1 MFAQMLTLFMREVNF
16 YKSDSGKSP
25 VADYL
30 DSLDSK
36 HSQKIAWVLELIEEL
51 PKVPRQYFKKLTNTE
66 DIWKIRIVFSN
77 NIFRLLGFFES
88 SQNFIV
94 TNGFTKKSQKNPLS
108 EIKLAEE
115 RKRNFYKRKKQYE

>member
-25 VADYL
+25 VADYW

-88 SQNFIV
+88 S
-94 TNGFTKKSQKNPLS
+94 
-108 EIKLAEE
+108 
-115 RKRNFYKRKKQYE
+115 

>member
-1 MFAQMLTLFMREVNF
+1 MLTLFMREVNF

-30 DSLDSK
+30 DSLDGK
-36 HSQKIAWVLELIEEL
+36 HVQKIAWVLELIEDL
-51 PKVPRQYFKKLTNTE
+51 PKVPKQYLKKLTNTK
-66 DIWKIRIVFSN
+66 DIWEIRIVFSN
-77 NIFRLLGFFES
+77 RIFRLLGFFES

-94 TNGFTKKSQKNPLS
+94 TNGFTKKSQKTPLS

-115 RKRNFYKRKKQYE
+115 RKRNFYQRKKQNE